1 MRHPHKVRKQNMGF
15 SLVEVLVTLA
25 LISVLSIPLIQTF
38 INSARV
44 NGKAKSMQNA
54 TDIAQSISEY
64 FGAMP
69 LDALKTN
76 YTGKYTTLS
85 DGRVVFT
92 NIGDGINKDSANI
105 DYYKGSDTE
114 KFYVSVIVDPTAYSN
129 DDKTGMNDY
138 VRPGINNLNENSSIT
153 CRNKLEQFDKDIVN
167 TFAAKGVTVAD
178 KSKIIKKSTFRIY
191 ENSSTVYEKKVEYKY
206 YLDITYTYNGTNVE
220 YKNIE
225 LGIGTVDNAGIAA
238 PNLYIIYTPTI
249 AMYGNEKIAKDE
261 ITVEYRPDSY
271 MKETWE
277 KPVNVYLVAQSAC
290 YGATNDTAIS
300 LNKNN
305 ITIECYGGAIYGNGN
320 YDNDACNLKFY
331 TNVEGW
337 QGKNASLTEGGSSID
352 KLYNIS
358 VYIWKDK
365 TDGMTVATD
374 GTLNIADDYYTK
386 VDSVKEG

>member
-25 LISVLSIPLIQTF
+25 LISVLSIPLIKTF

-76 YTGKYTTLS
+76 YAGKWTDLS

-92 NIGDGINKDSANI
+92 NIGDGINHDSAKI

-129 DDKTGMNDY
+129 DDNTGMNDY

-167 TFAAKGVTVAD
+167 AFKAKGVTVAD
-178 KSKIIKKSTFRIY
+178 KSKITKKSTFRIY
-191 ENSSTVYEKKVEYKY
+191 ENVSTVYKDKVEYKY
-206 YLDITYTYNGTNVE
+206 YLDITYTYNGTNVD

-225 LGIGTVDNAGIAA
+225 LGIGTVDKAGIAA
-238 PNLYIIYTPTI
+238 PNLYIIYTPTL
-249 AMYGNEKIAKDE
+249 AMYGSEKNAKDE

-277 KPVNVYLVAQSAC
+277 KPVNVYLVEQAVN
-290 YGATNDTAIS
+290 YGSTSDTKVS
-300 LNKNN
+300 LSKNN
-305 ITIECYGGAIYGNGN
+305 ITVKCYNGAIFGKGSYTNGSHKLN
-320 YDNDACNLKFY
+320 FY
-331 TNVEGW
+331 TNVTGW
-337 QGKNASLTEGGSSID
+337 DKNASLTEGGSSID

-365 TDGMTVATD
+365 TGGITVATD
-374 GTLNIADDYYTK
+374 GTLSITDDYYTK